1 MMKILALSDTHLS
14 CPLPRELLELA
25 GKADIVVHAG
35 DFNTLEAYE
44 SLKSGCKRLVAVHGN
59 SDTPALRDLLPESER
74 FVVDGIRFGVGHSGK
89 HTSDLTNMRYLALE
103 MGVDVLI
110 FGHIHRP
117 LIDQSDVLLVCP
129 GSPTHPRMSDPS
141 VVELTVEGGKI
152 SGSIE
157 KVSSGD
163 VCGYLTFARS
173 IKG

>member
-1 MMKILALSDTHLS
+1 MMKILALSDTHLM
-14 CPLPRELLELA
+14 CPLPRELLDFA

-44 SLKSGCKRLVAVHGN
+44 SLKKGCKRLVAVHGN
-59 SDTPALRDLLPESER
+59 SDSPVLRDLLPERER
-74 FVVDGIRFGVGHSGK
+74 FEVEGLRFGVVHSGK

-103 MGVDVLI
+103 MEVDVLI
-110 FGHIHRP
+110 FGHLHRP
-117 LIDQSDVLLVCP
+117 IIDQTDVLLVCP

-141 VVELTVEGGKI
+141 IVEFTVEGGRI
-152 SGSIE
+152 SGKIE

-173 IKG
+173 ING